1 MYVNEN
7 MTMNLIFNETSEY
20 EPGTIFRLL
29 CVSYTKILDRDLK
42 DQFRRF
48 DRDVFEHPDTVGVC
62 TFITTFES
70 DVVGMASFDPRQAP
84 ELGIIGHN
92 CILPEHQRKGYGK
105 QQIVEVIRRLRSR
118 DIRRVAISTSEHPFF
133 EPARKMYLS
142 CGFIESERKREHS
155 QDLYRKIH
163 YEMNLINGCGND

>member
-1 MYVNEN
+1 MNINTV
-7 MTMNLIFNETSEY
+7 MNLIFNETAKY
-20 EPGTIFRLL
+20 KPGIIFRLL
-29 CVSYTKILDRDLK
+29 CASYAEILDQDLK

-48 DRDVFEHPDTVGVC
+48 DREVFEHSDTVGAC
-62 TFITTFES
+62 TFITTLDSEI
-70 DVVGMASFDPRQAP
+70 VGMASFNPRKAP

-118 DIRRVAISTSEHPFF
+118 DIRLVVVSTSEHPFF